1 VRVARD
7 GAEAIDLLFAR
18 GADVNWSLEPRP
30 RLVLLDIKLP
40 RVDGIE
46 VLAAL
51 KRDPRTQTIPVVML
65 TSSIVERD
73 VAQCYALG
81 ANAYVQKPMHFDQLR
96 ETIRRVSAFWL
107 DVNVPPS
114 PAGIPSPDRR

>member
-1 VRVARD
+1 
-7 GAEAIDLLFAR
+7 
-18 GADVNWSLEPRP
+18 
-30 RLVLLDIKLP
+30 VLLDIKLP